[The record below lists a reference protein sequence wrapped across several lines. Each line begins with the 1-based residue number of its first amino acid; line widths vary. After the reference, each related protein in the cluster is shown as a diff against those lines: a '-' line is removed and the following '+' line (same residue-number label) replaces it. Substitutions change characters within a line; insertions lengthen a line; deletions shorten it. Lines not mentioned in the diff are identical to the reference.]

1 MPDFTISDSH
11 SVIGSFASRPAPKL
25 VFGPGALRELA
36 ACVRE
41 VGGTS
46 VFLVTDPGLA
56 RAGYV
61 ERARALLVSAGL
73 PVTVFAESRENP
85 TEADAATC
93 VAAARAQP
101 FDCFVALGGGSS
113 LDTAKAANVLLT
125 NRGVMH
131 DYH

>member
-1 MPDFTISDSH
+1 MPDFTISDSD

-25 VFGPGALRELA
+25 VFGHGALRELA

-61 ERARALLVSAGL
+61 ERARALL
-73 PVTVFAESRENP
+73 
-85 TEADAATC
+85 
-93 VAAARAQP
+93 AARGASRLLLSLTHTDTLAQA
-101 FDCFVALGGGSS
+101 FV
-113 LDTAKAANVLLT
+113 VLV
-125 NRGVMH
+125 R
-131 DYH
+131 

>member
-56 RAGYV
+56 RVKRYSYRNKVEQLQV
-61 ERARALLVSAGL
+61 ERISQ
-73 PVTVFAESRENP
+73 
-85 TEADAATC
+85 
-93 VAAARAQP
+93 AAAQQRAGR
-101 FDCFVALGGGSS
+101 CGRVAEIGR
-113 LDTAKAANVLLT
+113 AHV
-125 NRGVMH
+125 
-131 DYH
+131 

>member
-61 ERARALLVSAGL
+61 ERARALLVAGSRQPQSVQEAYARSGEQL
-73 PVTVFAESRENP
+73 LILRES
-85 TEADAATC
+85 D
-93 VAAARAQP
+93 
-101 FDCFVALGGGSS
+101 
-113 LDTAKAANVLLT
+113 VLA
-125 NRGVMH
+125 VIS
-131 DYH
+131 